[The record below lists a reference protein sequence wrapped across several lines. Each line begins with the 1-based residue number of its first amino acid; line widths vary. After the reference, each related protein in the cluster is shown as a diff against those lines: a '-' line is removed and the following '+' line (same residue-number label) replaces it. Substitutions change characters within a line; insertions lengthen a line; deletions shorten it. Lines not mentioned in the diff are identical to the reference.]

1 MPDSQFMTEVHPG
14 ANKGSSY
21 PRFSLNKESEFIESQ
36 KGPKGQNS
44 LIRVDDVEIGLVS
57 QTEPSFL
64 IYDNF
69 KLIDQ
74 VGLFT
79 SVPSIIFD
87 PNYFDQE
94 IKGSL
99 AVQAGEYEFSNLTE
113 NEMLECAYNGGFY
126 TTFDLSQVYSICLG
140 AVNHIYKTLNKEG
153 ISYFFPILSK
163 KGVLMGRINLYPEGL
178 MFYIGKHKNSMT
190 DVCWKNG
197 VLISRYQKLLD
208 PTQKI

>member
-1 MPDSQFMTEVHPG
+1 MQDLQFMSEVHPG
-14 ANKGSSY
+14 ANKCPSY

-44 LIRVDDVEIGLVS
+44 LIRVDNVEIGLVE
-57 QTEPSFL
+57 QTEPFFL

-87 PNYFDQE
+87 PNYFDQK

-140 AVNHIYKTLNKEG
+140 ALNLSYNTLNKESL
-153 ISYFFPILSK
+153 SYFFPILSK
-163 KGVLMGRINLYPEGL
+163 KGVLMGRINVYQEGL

-190 DVCWKNG
+190 DVCWDRG
-197 VLISRYQKLLD
+197 ILISRYQSLKD
-208 PTQKI
+208 PTQKN